1 MTSRAG
7 KVHLKC
13 TPDQLRA
20 TGILLDDAVAKA
32 SLDLPAIFGNNH
44 PVEIEIGP
52 GKGSFLLRRATA
64 RPEINFLAVEWA
76 RQYALYVADRALR
89 AGLGNVRA
97 LCADAE
103 AFIRQVTDQS
113 LLRMHIYFPD
123 PWPKRKHL
131 RRRLLKPAFLRQARR
146 CLRIGGW
153 LGMVTDHEDYA
164 RQIHLALS
172 VIEDMAV
179 IPFFT
184 PTGGEGAVVGTNFEN
199 KYAADGKRFHAF
211 AALRYR

>member
-7 KVHLKC
+7 KVHLKS
-13 TPDQLRA
+13 TPEELRA
-20 TGILLDDAVAKA
+20 AGALLDDAVAKTP
-32 SLDLPAIFGNNH
+32 LDFPTLFGNRH
-44 PVEIEIGP
+44 PVELEIGP
-52 GKGSFLLRRATA
+52 GKGSFLLRRAAA
-64 RPEINFLAVEWA
+64 RPEINFLGVEWA
-76 RQYALYVADRALR
+76 RQYALYVADRAVR
-89 AGLGNVRA
+89 AGLVNVRT

-103 AFIRQVTDQS
+103 AFIRQVPDQS
-113 LLRMHIYFPD
+113 LLRIHIYFPD
-123 PWPKRKHL
+123 PWPKRRHL
-131 RRRLLKPAFLRQARR
+131 RRRLLKPAFLRQAKR

-164 RQIHLALS
+164 RQIRSALS
-172 VIEDMAV
+172 VIEGMAK
-179 IPFFT
+179 ISFFT